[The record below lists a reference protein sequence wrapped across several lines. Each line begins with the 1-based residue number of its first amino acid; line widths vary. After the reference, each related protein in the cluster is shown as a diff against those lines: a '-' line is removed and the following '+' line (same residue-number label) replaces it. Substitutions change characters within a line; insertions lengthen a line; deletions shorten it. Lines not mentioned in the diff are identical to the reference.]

1 METDAVE
8 MGPPEQRIEV
18 TLPAWM
24 SEFRERTGD
33 VFGDVEARMQLA
45 IDLSRRNIEEQ
56 TGGPFAAAVFEIDT
70 GRLVAAGV
78 NVVHPSNCSL
88 WHGETVALALAHR
101 VVGHFDLS
109 AGGTPR
115 ELVTSTEPCAMC
127 YGAVPWSGVRRLV
140 CGAREEDA
148 RAVGFDEGQKPADW
162 VGALKTRG
170 IEVLQDVLRE
180 EAAAVLRRYVET
192 GGLIYN
198 GRGNA

>member
-1 METDAVE
+1 
-8 MGPPEQRIEV
+8 MGSSDQRIEV
-18 TLPAWM
+18 TLPAWVG
-24 SEFRERTGD
+24 EFVERAGD
-33 VFGDVEARMQLA
+33 VFADLQTRMRLA
-45 IDLSRRNIEEQ
+45 IDLSRRNIEAQ

-88 WHGETVALALAHR
+88 WHGEMVALALAHR
-101 VVGHFDLS
+101 VVGHFDLG

-170 IEVLQDVLRE
+170 IEVVRDVLRD
-180 EAAAVLRRYVET
+180 EAAAVLRRYVEA

-198 GRGNA
+198 ARGDA

>member
-1 METDAVE
+1 
-8 MGPPEQRIEV
+8 MGSSRQRIEV

-24 SEFRERTGD
+24 SVFLERRGD
-33 VFGDVEARMQLA
+33 VFGDIEARMRLV

-101 VVGHFDLS
+101 AVGHFDLS

-140 CGAREEDA
+140 CGGREEDA

-162 VGALKTRG
+162 VGALETRG
-170 IEVLQDVLRE
+170 IEVVQDVLRE